1 MSTITAWRITS
12 KEHVDS
18 AFSGE
23 GAKRYGGRFNSPG
36 VPMVYA
42 AESLALATLE
52 LLTKVSNRHQLGG
65 RVCIPVSFSRA
76 HVLEK
81 EEADLPKDWD
91 KRPYGSASQKVGDAW
106 IESEASLVLRVPSV
120 VESREY
126 NYLIHPTHPEFEEL
140 TVGEPEPLD

>member
-12 KEHVDS
+12 KEHVDG

-52 LLTKVSNRHQLGG
+52 LLTKVSSRHQLGG

-76 HVLEK
+76 HVLDK
-81 EEADLPKDWD
+81 EETDLPENWD
-91 KRPYGSASQKVGDAW
+91 KRPYGSSSQKVGDGW
-106 IESEASLVLRVPSV
+106 IEPEASLGLR
-120 VESREY
+120 SRASLSPA
-126 NYLIHPTHPEFEEL
+126 NPT
-140 TVGEPEPLD
+140 T